1 MAQEQSEP
9 APLKRAV
16 ASLLVFLAATV
27 IALRPDWLDR
37 PLARTIN
44 GAVSRWEDADRLA
57 FALASPTFQTVSVVF
72 LLWLCWRAEPNAQA
86 RARLA
91 SGAIAAVLAAMAAHL
106 ANLAL
111 PTPPKPIFDPAIDL
125 HPLPVLGDIAVLK
138 ATSFV
143 ASHSFPSARATL
155 FAGLAIAIVL
165 VRSRLGA
172 IALGCT
178 LLTELSRVAL
188 GLHYPADIAGSF
200 ALAAA
205 FAQLTQ
211 LRASAP
217 IGLWFV
223 RWERRSAP
231 TFYAFG
237 LLACY
242 ELAGGFQELRDLAAQ
257 WPW

>member
-1 MAQEQSEP
+1 
-9 APLKRAV
+9 
-16 ASLLVFLAATV
+16 LLVFLTAAV

-37 PLARTIN
+37 PLAGTIN
-44 GAVSRWEDADRLA
+44 SVLARWQGADRLA
-57 FALASPTFQTVSVVF
+57 FAFASATFQAVSVLF

-91 SGAIAAVLAAMAAHL
+91 SGAIAAVLAAIAAHL
-106 ANLAL
+106 ANIALAS
-111 PTPPKPIFDPAIDL
+111 PPKPIFDPAIDL
-125 HPLPVLGDIAVLK
+125 QPPAVLGDIAAFK

-172 IALGCT
+172 VALGCT
-178 LLTELSRVAL
+178 LLAELSRVAL
-188 GLHYPADIAGSF
+188 GFHYPADTVGSF

-205 FAQLTQ
+205 FAQVARLPATT
-211 LRASAP
+211 P

-237 LLACY
+237 VLACY
-242 ELAGGFQELRDLAAQ
+242 ELTGGFQDLRDLAAQ

>member
-1 MAQEQSEP
+1 MAQKQSEP
-9 APLKRAV
+9 DYLKRAV
-16 ASLLVFLAATV
+16 ASLFAFLAAII

-37 PLARTIN
+37 PLARTVN
-44 GAVSRWEDADRLA
+44 SVAARWQDVDRLA
-57 FALASPTFQTVSVVF
+57 FVLAWPTFQTVSVVF
-72 LLWLCWRAEPNAQA
+72 LLWLCWRIEPNDQQ

-106 ANLAL
+106 ANIAL
-111 PTPPKPIFDPAIDL
+111 PTPPKPIFDPAINL
-125 HPLPVLGDIAVLK
+125 HPPSVLGDIAALR

-172 IALGCT
+172 IALVCT
-178 LLTELSRVAL
+178 LLPELSRIVLA
-188 GLHYPADIAGSF
+188 LHYPADIVGSF
-200 ALAAA
+200 AVAAA
-205 FAQLTQ
+205 FAQLAQ
-211 LRASAP
+211 LRASTP

-223 RWERRSAP
+223 RWERRSAL
-231 TFYAFG
+231 TFYACG

-242 ELAGGFQELRDLAAQ
+242 ELAGGIQELRDLVAQ